1 MALITCPE
9 CNKQFSDKASA
20 CPHCGAPKTITKGNP
35 PPSHKIQQNTGKT
48 LTIYFD
54 ENNEKFNNS
63 IIKQILINGTD
74 YTAYIPKQF
83 DVPLPS
89 SIDITFKNSGLC
101 KYTIPATQNLSLEIS
116 GKGLLPRVILY
127 NQQRQIIFKDDY
139 YTVGLAVISA
149 FLGLFGIILA
159 IVYKSKGCPLKFKT
173 CLWWSIGGFI
183 MNIILVFING
193 NL

>member
-1 MALITCPE
+1 MALIPCPE

-20 CPHCGAPKTITKGNP
+20 CPHCGAPKTITAGNP
-35 PPSHKIQQNTGKT
+35 PPLHQIQQNTGKT

-63 IIKQILINGTD
+63 INQILINGTD
-74 YTAYIPKQF
+74 YTANIPKQF
-83 DVPLPS
+83 AVPLPS
-89 SIDITFKNSGLC
+89 SIDITFKQVGLC
-101 KYTIPATQNLSLEIS
+101 KYTIPATQDLSLEIS

-127 NQQRQIIFKDDY
+127 NQQRKKIFKDDW
-139 YTVGLAVISA
+139 TVGLLVISA

-173 CLWWSIGGFI
+173 CLWGSIVGFI